1 LNLLNMSETT
11 IKEVLKKGELTAA
24 IYGIGRVGLPLAC
37 TFLEAGF
44 NVICVDKD
52 YNKVLRINQGLLP
65 ISYFSRLGPLIKKYV
80 TEGKLRAT
88 ANGVFAAEN
97 SDVMVITVPV
107 DVKISKK
114 KIEVVT
120 KDFINTV
127 KDVGKGLGIGN
138 LVIVKTLVPPRT
150 TVEMVKPIL
159 EHLSGLRVEYE
170 FGLAYAVERLD
181 QPVTSGKERVQ
192 IVGGYGPNSSRLIK
206 TIYEEVFKSKVIT
219 LPSPTLAEFVYLV
232 ESLYYDV
239 NMAMANEIAQLLPE
253 FNINVRDLVDVLRNI
268 IKLDIPVPKAGF
280 GGPKIPKSTSILI
293 GEAEKRGLALDLAL
307 TSRVINDTTLNY
319 LVFLV
324 KEAAEKLGIS
334 LREARIAILGDAYRE
349 DIASPEDS
357 PTHRLVELLLREHVK
372 KGNIIVHD
380 PHVAEDTELKVELTM
395 NLAMALKNA
404 DIVIVMIGHSVYKDV
419 SISAIKALSGKRKIA
434 IIDGANALKKET
446 LTHGVMYVGLGTP
459 WYEM

>member
-1 LNLLNMSETT
+1 MSETA

-24 IYGIGRVGLPLAC
+24 IYGIGRIGLPLAC
-37 TFLEAGF
+37 IFLEAGF

-65 ISYFSRLGPLIKKYV
+65 VSYFSRLGPLIKKYV
-80 TEGKLRAT
+80 VEGKLRAT

-97 SDVMVITVPV
+97 SDVMVVTVPV

-114 KIEVVT
+114 KIEIIT

-127 KDVGKGLGIGN
+127 KDVGKSLGVGN
-138 LVIVKTLVPPRT
+138 LVIIKTLVPPKT
-150 TVEMVKPIL
+150 TVEVVKPIL

-181 QPVTSGKERVQ
+181 QLTAPTKRRVQ
-192 IVGGYGPNSSRLIK
+192 VVGGYGPNSSRLAK

-239 NMAMANEIAQLLPE
+239 NMALANEIAQLLPE
-253 FNINVRDLVDVLRNI
+253 FNINVKDLISVLRDA
-268 IKLDIPVPKAGF
+268 IKLDMPMPKAGF
-280 GGPKIPKSTSILI
+280 GGPKIPKSTCILI
-293 GEAEKRGLALDLAL
+293 GEAEKRGLVLDLAL
-307 TSRVINDTTLNY
+307 TSRVINDSALNY

-324 KEAAEKLGIS
+324 KEAAERLGIS
-334 LREARIAILGDAYRE
+334 LKEARIAILGDAYRE

-357 PTHRLVELLLREHVK
+357 PTHRLVELLLKEHVK
-372 KGNIIVHD
+372 KRNIIVHD
-380 PHVAEDTELKVELTM
+380 PHVAEDPALKVELTM

-404 DIVIVMIGHSVYKDV
+404 DIVIVMVGHSVYRDV

-434 IIDGANALKKET
+434 VVDGANALKKET
-446 LTHGVMYVGLGTP
+446 LTHGVIYVGLGTP